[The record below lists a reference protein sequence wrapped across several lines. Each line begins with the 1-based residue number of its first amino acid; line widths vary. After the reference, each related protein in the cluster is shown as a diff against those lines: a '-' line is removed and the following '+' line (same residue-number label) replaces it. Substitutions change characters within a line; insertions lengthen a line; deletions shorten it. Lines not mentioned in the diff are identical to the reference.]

1 MANFPFTNPKYDY
14 NITRNPE
21 INVITF
27 GDGFQQRLTK
37 GLNQN
42 PVSIDLRF
50 DLSQTESNTAITFLN
65 ERISDGESF
74 TFTVPNE
81 NVAKNFVCTTYSTS
95 IPYLNRVVLSCTF
108 EEVFEP

>member
-1 MANFPFTNPKYDY
+1 MFNFPFTNPKYDY

-50 DLSQTESNTAITFLN
+50 DLSQTESNTKFSLAKI
-65 ERISDGESF
+65 ES
-74 TFTVPNE
+74 
-81 NVAKNFVCTTYSTS
+81 
-95 IPYLNRVVLSCTF
+95 
-108 EEVFEP
+108 

>member
-42 PVSIDLRF
+42 PVSIDL
-50 DLSQTESNTAITFLN
+50 
-65 ERISDGESF
+65 
-74 TFTVPNE
+74 
-81 NVAKNFVCTTYSTS
+81 
-95 IPYLNRVVLSCTF
+95 
-108 EEVFEP
+108 